1 MEEKRQAQ
9 LQQDWGT
16 LDAFIESAK
25 HTHSTREIAAV
36 RNAFDRTG
44 SAINGLMTENNEALN
59 AMTQAREQLEGVT
72 NELNELK
79 AKDCG
84 CPETAETTAEPVA
97 EVEAKPEG

>member
-36 RNAFDRTG
+36 RNAFDRAG
-44 SAINGLMTENNEALN
+44 QAINSLVTENGEALN

-72 NELNELK
+72 GELNELK

-84 CPETAETTAEPVA
+84 CPEEAPTPEA
-97 EVEAKPEG
+97 EAKPEG